1 MELIHDEAR
10 RHTLAKTTRLQEL
23 DLLIDQR
30 QREIQ
35 NLMKF
40 IRGGGESPSVQ
51 TELRKLESELDGH
64 RVEKE
69 ELEDNTDN
77 SLVIPSVDEIK
88 VLARNELQG
97 PLRAIESFEFAGL
110 MQRIIKELHVFPYRL
125 CDGKD
130 FVLRARFRLQLAN
143 LLPEKRLQDAMR

>member
-1 MELIHDEAR
+1 MGR
-10 RHTLAKTTRLQEL
+10 
-23 DLLIDQR
+23 
-30 QREIQ
+30 
-35 NLMKF
+35 
-40 IRGGGESPSVQ
+40 
-51 TELRKLESELDGH
+51 

-77 SLVIPSVDEIK
+77 SLVIPSVDEIT
-88 VLARNELQG
+88 LARDQLQG